1 MEIFTEIVALRA
13 FLSSQKTSNKSI
25 GFVPTM
31 GALHAGHLTL
41 IKASKQQ
48 NDLTVCSIF
57 VNPTQFNNTTDLA
70 KYPKTIEQDTHALR
84 SVGCEVLFC
93 PSKED
98 IYPHPPVIRL
108 SFGDLEHIM
117 EGKFRPGH
125 FSGVAQIVAK
135 LLHIVEPDHAYFGQ
149 KDFQQL
155 KIVET
160 LVSELNFNVSIK
172 SIPTQREHDGLA
184 MSSRNMRL
192 NQSQRE
198 QALIFY
204 KSLLL
209 AKKRLGEGV
218 SFNKI
223 QEEVSVFFESQPGV
237 KLEYLEIADVANLT
251 SKPRVTADAVL
262 LIAGYVGEV
271 RLIDNLLMTE

>member
-1 MEIFTEIVALRA
+1 MEIFTEITALRA

-31 GALHAGHLTL
+31 GALHDGHLTL
-41 IKASKQQ
+41 IRASKQQ

-57 VNPTQFNNTTDLA
+57 VNPTQFNNPNDLA
-70 KYPKTIEQDTHALR
+70 KYPKSLEQDTHLLR
-84 SVGCEVLFC
+84 SIGCEVLFC

-108 SFGDLEHIM
+108 SFGELEHIM

-135 LLHIVEPDHAYFGQ
+135 LLHIVEPDYAYFGQ

-160 LVSELNFNVSIK
+160 MVSELNFNVSIK
-172 SIPTQREHDGLA
+172 SIPTQRDPDGLA

-192 NQSQRE
+192 NQAQRE
-198 QALIFY
+198 QAVIFY
-204 KSLLL
+204 KSLLV
-209 AKKRLGEGV
+209 AKKRLGEGA
-218 SFNKI
+218 SFDKI
-223 QEEVSVFFESQPGV
+223 QEEVFAFFETQPGV
-237 KLEYLEIADVANLT
+237 KLEYLEIADISNLT